1 MGTSYPGGQDSFQ
14 RANPNDPLNG
24 PSHAGQ
30 HDNAYDAI
38 EAIETELG
46 TTPSGSESTVAA
58 RLTAIENGTRMGTGS
73 IGATQL
79 ADSAVDTAAIQDGA
93 VTPAKLATSGRFTFP
108 TGAANG
114 YGFASGAVH
123 LSGTGTP
130 EGVVTAAPGST
141 WQQTDSTTDVKGWLR
156 WIKATGT
163 GNTGW
168 VAGPEADTGWRSIAS
183 WDSAGT
189 VTGTMPTGFV
199 PRTGVAGYIALR
211 RTGEMV
217 TFEVVSLQL
226 NATNPVLDSANIAGF
241 RCRAEHDL
249 LLRTYNGSTW
259 TLAYAGTAGASRWT
273 ITGSSGHF
281 TFRHEWQWPTVDT
294 WPASL
299 PGSAA

>member
-1 MGTSYPGGQDSFQ
+1 MATNYPGAIDSLT
-14 RANPNDPLNG
+14 NPSAGDALTS
-24 PSHAGQ
+24 PSHSAQ
-30 HDNAYDAI
+30 HANANDAI

-130 EGVVTAAPGST
+130 GGVVTAAPGST
-141 WQQTDSTTDVKGWLR
+141 WLQTDSTTDVKGWIK
-156 WIKATGT
+156 WVKATGT

-168 VAGPEADTGWRSIAS
+168 IAGPEADTGWRALTLEGD
-183 WDSAGT
+183 W
-189 VTGTMPTGFV
+189 TGT
-199 PRTGVAGYIALR
+199 AYLLR
-211 RTGEMV
+211 VGRRV
-217 TFEVVSLQL
+217 TFKFINLTGT
-226 NATNPVLDSANIAGF
+226 ATTGAYTLPAGF
-241 RCRAEHDL
+241 RLGAPGAGAATRLAA
-249 LLRTYNGSTW
+249 NGNS
-259 TLAYAGTAGASRWT
+259 AGMLEISSTAGANKVEPLSGARQYPGTYIEVPW
-273 ITGSSGHF
+273 ITDDA
-281 TFRHEWQWPTVDT
+281 WPS
-294 WPASL
+294 SL